1 MKIKPFPDILS
12 VLILTVIIS
21 SDLFAQS
28 WNFVKEKDGIKL
40 YTRKEEAN
48 SALKSFKGVTVLHT
62 QMDKLSAM
70 IGSVKNTSW
79 WDENV
84 RDIQV
89 LSYETEKYIRYYL
102 VYHVPWPLMDRDLC
116 VEALIATDPVTGT
129 RTVTAH
135 PLPNVIPEKP
145 ELVRITNYWQRWTL
159 QPLDKNTILVTLEG
173 TVDPGGNIP
182 TWLIN
187 MVIVETPLKI
197 IRGIRNRVETKP

>member
-1 MKIKPFPDILS
+1 MIKPYQGIIP
-12 VLILTVIIS
+12 VLLLIMIIA
-21 SDLFAQS
+21 SDLYSQS
-28 WNFVKEKDGIKL
+28 WDFVKEKDGIKL
-40 YTRKEEAN
+40 YTRKEAN

-62 QMDKLSAM
+62 QMDKLSTM
-70 IGSVKNTSW
+70 IGNVQNTSW

-84 RDIQV
+84 RNIQV
-89 LSYETEKYIRYYL
+89 LAFETEKFIRYYL

-116 VEALIATDPVTGT
+116 VEAQINTDPVTGT

-135 PLPNVIPEKP
+135 PLLNVIPEKP
-145 ELVRITNYWQRWTL
+145 DLVRIKNYWQRWTL
-159 QPLDKNTILVTLEG
+159 QPIDKNTILVTLEG

-197 IRGIRNRVETKP
+197 IRGIRERVQEIK

>member
-1 MKIKPFPDILS
+1 MRIKPFPGILS
-12 VLILTVIIS
+12 SFLFAVFIQFN
-21 SDLFAQS
+21 LFAQS

-40 YTRKEEAN
+40 YTRKEAN

-70 IGSVKNTSW
+70 IGNVKNTSW

-84 RDIQV
+84 KDIQI
-89 LSYETEKYIRYYL
+89 LSFETEKYIRYYL

-116 VEALIATDPVTGT
+116 VEALINTDPVTGT

-145 ELVRITNYWQRWTL
+145 DLVRINNYWQRWTL
-159 QPLDKNTILVTLEG
+159 QPVDKNTISVTLEG

-182 TWLIN
+182 AWLIN

-197 IRGIRNRVETKP
+197 IRGIRERVQEKQ